1 MICRIFA
8 SEHQIYQVMKKI
20 YLMIAFLLLLP
31 WTTVACSDEPS
42 SGNTPVWPEQPNLP
56 DGEESDNENEG
67 ENMETRTI
75 KLKISGKTFT
85 ATLVDNSSTQ
95 ALKALLAK
103 GDLTIR
109 MEDYARMEK
118 VGPIGTTLPRND
130 EQISTGPGDLILYQ
144 GRYFVIYYGRNNY
157 SLTRLGKIDNVTESE
172 LKDVL
177 GDGDV
182 TVTLSLGE
190 SN

>member
-1 MICRIFA
+1 
-8 SEHQIYQVMKKI
+8 
-20 YLMIAFLLLLP
+20 
-31 WTTVACSDEPS
+31 
-42 SGNTPVWPEQPNLP
+42 
-56 DGEESDNENEG
+56 
-67 ENMETRTI
+67 
-75 KLKISGKTFT
+75 
-85 ATLVDNSSTQ
+85 
-95 ALKALLAK
+95 
-103 GDLTIR
+103 

-130 EQISTGPGDLILYQ
+130 EQISTGPGDQILYQ

-172 LKDVL
+172 LKAAL